1 MHAQP
6 QPLTTGMIIRKTL
19 ALGLLGFLFVALSGP
34 IFTVAGFAAIGY
46 VIYRGF
52 RFVAFGERPPE
63 GKAVGTT
70 VKSIFAKAF
79 EIVKLPAV
87 LLWRGVSG
95 AGKLATG
102 SVWLTWVVAS
112 EVLTSAIL
120 GAALGVLIGLPTG
133 WDRVTVAL
141 GGGLGALMG
150 LWNGVARAWP
160 RRTPQPLVLPTC
172 LRQNAGAC

>member
-1 MHAQP
+1 MHTPP
-6 QPLTTGMIIRKTL
+6 QPVTAGMIIRKTL
-19 ALGLLGFLFVALSGP
+19 ALSLLGFLFVALSGP
-34 IFTVAGFAAIGY
+34 IFTVAGFAALGY

-63 GKAVGTT
+63 GKAVGAT
-70 VKSIFAKAF
+70 VKAIFTKAF
-79 EIVKLPAV
+79 ALVKWPAMM
-87 LLWRGVSG
+87 LWRAISG

-102 SVWLTWVVAS
+102 SIWLTWVVSS

-120 GAALGVLIGLPTG
+120 GAALGVLIGVPTG

-141 GGGLGALMG
+141 GGGLGALLG
-150 LWNGVARAWP
+150 LWNGIARTWP
-160 RRTPQPLVLPTC
+160 RRAPPPLVLPTC